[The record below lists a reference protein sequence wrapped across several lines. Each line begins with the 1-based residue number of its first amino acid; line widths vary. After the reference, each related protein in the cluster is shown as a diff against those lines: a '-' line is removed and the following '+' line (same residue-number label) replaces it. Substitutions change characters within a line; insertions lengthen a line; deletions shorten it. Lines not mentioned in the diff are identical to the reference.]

1 MNQNK
6 QKEIYIDHAANSRRL
21 DAKSSMRTIAVEDVG
36 NPIFNHDDCQH
47 MYTMRV
53 V

>member
-1 MNQNK
+1 MKFTLIMMQ
-6 QKEIYIDHAANSRRL
+6 IL
-21 DAKSSMRTIAVEDVG
+21 DSKSSMRTIAVEDVVG
-36 NPIFNHDDCQH
+36 TPIFNHDDCQH